1 MKDFGSPRRTPKVKI
16 PSVENVTPKE
26 IARRSRAVDRVLE
39 VRHKIGP
46 VGIAVDGLV
55 HETRKG
61 RACD

>member
-39 VRHKIGP
+39 VRRKIGP
-46 VGIAVDGLV
+46 VGIAVNELV
-55 HETRKG
+55 HETRKERG
-61 RACD
+61 CD